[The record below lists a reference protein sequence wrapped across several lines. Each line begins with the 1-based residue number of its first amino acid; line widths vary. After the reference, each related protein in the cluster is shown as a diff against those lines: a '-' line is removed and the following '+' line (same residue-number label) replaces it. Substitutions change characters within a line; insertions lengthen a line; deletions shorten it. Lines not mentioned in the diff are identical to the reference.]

1 MRDAHPAPNPLSPDR
16 MTAAERLAE
25 ISQILATALIRIRRQ
40 KSSSLSASDGDGLLD
55 FSPPKS
61 GRGRK
66 PRCRVGGQ

>member
-1 MRDAHPAPNPLSPDR
+1 MYDAHSGSNPFAPDR
-16 MTAAERLAE
+16 MSAAERLAE
-25 ISQILATALIRIRRQ
+25 VADILAAGVIRIRRRQ
-40 KSSSLSASDGDGLLD
+40 SSPLSAPNGDSFLD

>member
-25 ISQILATALIRIRRQ
+25 IGQILAAAVIRIRQQ
-40 KSSSLSASDGDGLLD
+40 KSSSLSAPNGDSFLD
-55 FSPPKS
+55 FSSPKS

-66 PRCRVGGQ
+66 PPYRVGGR

>member
-25 ISQILATALIRIRRQ
+25 IGQILAAALIRIQRQ
-40 KSSSLSASDGDGLLD
+40 KSSPLSAPNGDSFLD